1 MRVLQRPF
9 VRVALLA
16 LALAAIVVGVRTF
29 EREELVLRGATD
41 AGVTRATDGRPLL
54 ALTFDDGLNG
64 ETTAAVATTL
74 ERRGAQGTFFVVGN
88 TVAAQR
94 DLALR
99 LIEGGHLLGNH
110 NEVHERAQAADARY
124 TTLAAAQT
132 SIHAATGRCPAY
144 FRPPFGA
151 ETQATKV
158 AVRRAGMRTVLWD
171 VEVADWSET
180 DANRLAANVLER
192 LRPGSI
198 VLLHDGADG
207 VPGADRSVLLRA
219 LPTILGGIE
228 ARGWRAVRV
237 DTLLNESG
245 YLDRC

>member
-1 MRVLQRPF
+1 
-9 VRVALLA
+9 
-16 LALAAIVVGVRTF
+16 
-29 EREELVLRGATD
+29 
-41 AGVTRATDGRPLL
+41 
-54 ALTFDDGLNG
+54 
-64 ETTAAVATTL
+64 
-74 ERRGAQGTFFVVGN
+74 VVGN

>member
-1 MRVLQRPF
+1 MRVLQRPL
-9 VRVALLA
+9 VRVALLPLVA
-16 LALAAIVVGVRTF
+16 LIVAVWAIDAD
-29 EREELVLRGATD
+29 ELVLRRATD
-41 AGVTRATDGRPLL
+41 AGVTRATDGRPLV

-64 ETTAAVATTL
+64 ETTAAVATQL
-74 ERRGAQGTFFVVGN
+74 ERRGAQGTFFVVGH
-88 TVAAQR
+88 TLAAQR

-110 NEVHERAQAADARY
+110 NEVHERAQAVDARY
-124 TTLAAAQT
+124 PTLAAAQT

-180 DANRLAANVLER
+180 DADRLAANVLER

-219 LPTILGGIE
+219 LPTILDGIQ
-228 ARGWRAVRV
+228 AHGWRAVRV